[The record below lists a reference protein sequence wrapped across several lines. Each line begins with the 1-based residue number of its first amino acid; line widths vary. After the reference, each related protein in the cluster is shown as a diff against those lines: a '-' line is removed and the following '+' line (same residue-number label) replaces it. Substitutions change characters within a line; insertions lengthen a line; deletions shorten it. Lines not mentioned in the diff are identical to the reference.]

1 MTAGLATKTAGM
13 AAAGER
19 AVDLVAA
26 RLRLQAYSLSI
37 VDGFLLISWS
47 CAFALLMVAL
57 LRKSPLDYG
66 DLKAIQQTMS
76 VQKESK
82 S

>member
-1 MTAGLATKTAGM
+1 MAAGLAAKTAGM

-19 AVDLVAA
+19 AVDLIAA
-26 RLRLQAYSLSI
+26 RVRLQAYSLSI
-37 VDGFLLISWS
+37 VDGFLLIAWS
-47 CAFALLMVAL
+47 CVCALVLVAL

-66 DLKAIQQTMS
+66 DLKAIQQTMFS
-76 VQKESK
+76 QKESK

>member
-1 MTAGLATKTAGM
+1 MAAGLAAKTAGM

-19 AVDLVAA
+19 AVDLIAA

-37 VDGFLLISWS
+37 VDGFLLIAWS
-47 CAFALLMVAL
+47 CACALVLVAL

-66 DLKAIQQTMS
+66 DLKAIQQTLFLR
-76 VQKESK
+76 KESK

>member
-1 MTAGLATKTAGM
+1 MTAGLAAKTAGM

-19 AVDLVAA
+19 AVDLIAA

-37 VDGFLLISWS
+37 VDGFLLVAWS
-47 CAFALLMVAL
+47 CVCALLMVAL

-66 DLKAIQQTMS
+66 DLKTIQQALS
-76 VQKESK
+76 AQKESK